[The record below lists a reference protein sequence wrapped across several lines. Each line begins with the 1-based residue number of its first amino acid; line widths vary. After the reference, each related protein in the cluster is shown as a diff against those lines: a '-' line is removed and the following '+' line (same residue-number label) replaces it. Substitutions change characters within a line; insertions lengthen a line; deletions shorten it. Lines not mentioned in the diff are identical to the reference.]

1 MKNFLIPI
9 NIADSSARM
18 LSYAISIGVKSK
30 AKLFFCHATDSTNE
44 ASMDEYMESVK
55 HAYRKLNLDFDDA
68 LVEIIIER
76 TSFSNSDIKQ
86 LIEKHH
92 IDLVIMGASQEGL
105 KTTFFGSHI
114 SDLINMVSCPV
125 LSVPHKHLDTNIDR
139 IGYATELIDIGQRV
153 AEIVPF
159 ARLFNASI
167 EAFHVYPVF
176 PQTIDVETY
185 DVKKSLTQ
193 LRDENHYDKIELH
206 FIRTPFD
213 NEPVKGIREF
223 LSVYKP
229 DLLVM
234 CHKPKGLFDKL
245 LDGTGATVSVVKT
258 SSIPILALNQHTACK
273 LL

>member
-9 NIADSSARM
+9 NHADSSESI
-18 LSYAISIGVKSK
+18 LIYAISLGVKSK
-30 AKLFFCHATDSTNE
+30 AKLFFYHATDSSNE
-44 ASMDEYMESVK
+44 SNKEGYTQSIKNAF
-55 HAYRKLNLDFDDA
+55 RKLNLDFEDE
-68 LVEIIIER
+68 LVEIIVER
-76 TSFSNSDIKQ
+76 AGFSNSVIKE
-86 LIEKHH
+86 LIDKHH
-92 IDLVIMGASQEGL
+92 IDLVIMGASKEGL
-105 KTTFFGSHI
+105 KTTFFGSHV

-125 LSVPHKHLDTNIDR
+125 LSVPHKHLPFSIDR
-139 IGYATELIDIGQRV
+139 IGYATELIDISQRV

-185 DVKKSLTQ
+185 DVKKSLKQ
-193 LRDENHYDKIELH
+193 LRDENHYEKIDLH

-258 SSIPILALNQHTACK
+258 SAIPILALNQQTACK